1 MTTDSRYIINQ
12 IRARINETRRRL
24 YKQELLQRSITAY
37 SVIALIGGVLL
48 LLESLAEFGTG
59 VRTFIFYSYWTVSV
73 AIAIDM
79 TGKPLLRFL
88 GLLPKHSDEEI
99 ARIIGA
105 KFEKVGDRLENAL
118 DLADMIQRGDM
129 SSSPELI
136 EVSLEHFQ
144 RTTSHLN
151 FGGAVS
157 FSAIKTGLRTIGTV
171 TAVIGIAT
179 VISGSPIAE
188 AAERLWNYDK
198 VYYSYVPFTIV
209 VEPGNVDII
218 KGESVPVKARIIQN
232 GIEPIPRELTLAFAE
247 EGISVDQR
255 IVLKPDS
262 SGAFSYVFP
271 SVNNSLHYEF
281 AANDINSDRYG
292 ITVTA
297 RPFVRSLS
305 ITIIPPAYS
314 KLPSQTL
321 DENIGDVMVL
331 AGSKIVWH
339 ITTNKEIGR
348 GFVVFKDGSDI
359 RFKNRGKYYNAS
371 YTALQPSSYY
381 LELQDMKG
389 ISASS
394 GIEYKIDILPDT
406 HPTVEILAPGKNV
419 DVTQG
424 MILPMEFKVTDD
436 FGVNQ
441 FHLAFRLVQSRFA
454 QIEETFAV
462 ILPFDSVNVINDI
475 LSYEWDLAL
484 LGLVPEDVVEYFVEV
499 FDNDNINGPK
509 SGRSQTYLIRL
520 PSLEEVFADADK
532 GHDNAVKTMETA
544 LKNAE
549 ELKKEIEELSDDL
562 KRNQNMDWQ
571 KEKKAEELAKKYQE
585 IQNKVDD
592 VRKQTEE
599 MMENLQRNN
608 AMSQETMEK
617 YLELQKVMQELNS
630 PEFLQAMQR
639 MQQAMQN
646 VTPEQMREAMQQ
658 AQFSEEQFRKSI
670 ERTLS
675 LLKRIQVEQKV
686 DEAVKRAQEM
696 KKEQEAIEKETEQL
710 KDNDSEKAHELAK
723 RQEEVNRQL
732 EQIQKSLNEAREK
745 MEEFPK
751 EIPLDK
757 MDDAQRAA
765 ESKQMKE
772 AMKQSAQNLRSLQTE
787 QAMTSQQQ
795 ASSGMQEM
803 SEQISELQEQ
813 LLNNQMRETMDN
825 LRKSMQDLLNISQQQ
840 EQLKNQSRNL
850 DPNSQQFRD
859 VAQKQQSL
867 QGDLSNVAN
876 ALAELAQKSFV
887 VTPEMGKQIGKAMG
901 QMQQSM
907 NAIEQRNGQIT
918 SSMQGE
924 VMASLNKM
932 ATLVQSAMQ
941 SMQQQG
947 GQGGGSLMQQLR
959 SMAMQQQNINM
970 QTQQLGQQQGLSQQ
984 QLQEI
989 GRLARQQEAVRKSME
1004 QLQRE
1009 AQGSPERNR
1018 IMGDL
1023 NKIASEMKEVVEQ
1036 LEQQNVDPTTLQ
1048 QQERILSRLLQ
1059 AQRSMRER
1067 DYEQRRTAT
1076 AGVTPTRQTPLQLS
1090 EGKESQLQRDLR
1102 RAMESGYS
1110 KEYIELIR
1118 RYYEAISKNN

>member
-1 MTTDSRYIINQ
+1 MTTDSRYIIDQ
-12 IRARINETRRRL
+12 INARINETRRRL
-24 YKQELLQRSITAY
+24 YKQELLQKSITAY
-37 SVIALIGGVLL
+37 SLIVLIGGVFI
-48 LLESLAEFGTG
+48 LLESLAEFGTST
-59 VRTFIFYSYWTVSV
+59 RTFIFYSYWIVSAV
-73 AIAIDM
+73 IVIVIV
-79 TGKPLLRFL
+79 GKPLLRFL

-105 KFEKVGDRLENAL
+105 KFDKVGDRLENAL
-118 DLADMIQRGDM
+118 DLADMIQSGDM

-144 RTTSHLN
+144 RTTAHLN
-151 FGGAVS
+151 FGGAIS
-157 FSAIKTGLRTIGTV
+157 FSAVKTGLRTIGAI

-179 VISGSPIAE
+179 VISGSPFAE
-188 AAERLWNYDK
+188 SAERLWNYDK
-198 VYYSYVPFTIV
+198 AYYAFAPFTIV
-209 VEPGNVDII
+209 VEPGNIDII

-232 GIEPIPRELTLAFAE
+232 SIEPMPKELTLAFAE
-247 EGISVDQR
+247 EGIAVDQR

-262 SGAFSYVFP
+262 SGSFSYVFP
-271 SVNNSLHYEF
+271 SVKNSLHYEF
-281 AANDINSDRYG
+281 TAEDINSGRYG
-292 ITVTA
+292 ITVTD

-331 AGSKIVWH
+331 AGSKIIWH
-339 ITTNKEIGR
+339 ITANKEISR

-359 RFKNRGKYYNAS
+359 QFKNRGNYYNAS
-371 YTALQPSSYY
+371 YTALHPSSYY
-381 LELQDMKG
+381 IELEDTKG

-394 GIEYKIDILPDT
+394 GIEYKIDILPDA
-406 HPTVEILAPGKNV
+406 HPTVEILVPGKNV

-441 FHLAFRLVQSRFA
+441 FQLAFRLVQSRFA
-454 QIEETFAV
+454 QIEEAFAV

-475 LSYEWDLAL
+475 LSYEWDIAL

-499 FDNDNINGPK
+499 LDNDNINGPK
-509 SGRSQTYLIRL
+509 SGRSQTFLIRL

-532 GHDNAVKTMETA
+532 NHDDALKTMETA

-549 ELKKEIEELSDDL
+549 ELKKEVEELSDDM

-585 IQNKVDD
+585 IQNKVDN

-608 AMSQETMEK
+608 AMSQETLEK
-617 YLELQKVMQELNS
+617 YLELQKMMQELNS

-751 EIPLDK
+751 EMPLDK
-757 MDDAQRAA
+757 MDEAQRAA

-795 ASSGMQEM
+795 ASSGMQEL

-813 LLNNQMRETMDN
+813 LLNNQMRETMEN

-859 VAQKQQSL
+859 IAQKQQSL

-907 NAIEQRNGQIT
+907 NAIEQRNGQMT

-924 VMASLNKM
+924 AMASLNKM
-932 ATLVQSAMQ
+932 ATLVQGAMQ

-947 GQGGGSLMQQLR
+947 GQGGGSLLQQLR
-959 SMAMQQQNINM
+959 NMAMQQQNINM

-989 GRLARQQEAVRKSME
+989 GRLAQQQEAVRKSME

-1090 EGKESQLQRDLR
+1090 EGQNSQLQRDLQ

-1118 RYYEAISKNN
+1118 RYYEVISKHN

>member
-1 MTTDSRYIINQ
+1 MTTDSRYIIDQ
-12 IRARINETRRRL
+12 IHVRINETRRRL
-24 YKQELLQRSITAY
+24 YKQELLQRTITAY

-59 VRTFIFYSYWTVSV
+59 VRTFIFYAYWIVSAV
-73 AIAIDM
+73 IAIVLA
-79 TGKPLLRFL
+79 GKPLLRFL
-88 GLLPKHSDEEI
+88 GLLPRHSDEEI

-118 DLADMIQRGDM
+118 DLADMIRSGDM

-144 RTTSHLN
+144 RTTAHLN
-151 FGGAVS
+151 FDSAIS
-157 FSAIKTGLRTIGTV
+157 FSAIKTGLRTIGAV

-179 VISGSPIAE
+179 VISGSPFAE

-198 VYYSYVPFTIV
+198 AYYAYAPFTID
-209 VEPGNVDII
+209 VEPGNIDII

-232 GIEPIPRELTLAFAE
+232 GIEPAPKELTLAFAE

-255 IVLKPDS
+255 IVLTPDS
-262 SGAFSYVFP
+262 SGLFSYVFP
-271 SVNNSLHYEF
+271 SVKHSLHYEF
-281 AANDINSDRYG
+281 AADDINSGRYG
-292 ITVTA
+292 ITVTD

-305 ITIIPPAYS
+305 ITIIPPAYAN
-314 KLPSQTL
+314 LPSQTL
-321 DENIGDVMVL
+321 DENVGDVMVL
-331 AGSKIVWH
+331 AGSRIVWH
-339 ITTNKEIGR
+339 ITANKELGR
-348 GFVVFKDGSDI
+348 GYVVFKDGSDI

-371 YTALQPSSYY
+371 YTALHPTSYY
-381 LELQDMKG
+381 IELEDTKG

-394 GIEYKIDILPDT
+394 GIEYKIDILTDA
-406 HPTVEILAPGKNV
+406 HPAVEILAPGKNV
-419 DVTQG
+419 DVTHG
-424 MILPMEFKVTDD
+424 MILPMEFKVSDD

-462 ILPFDSVNVINDI
+462 ILPFDSLNVINDI
-475 LSYEWDLAL
+475 LSYDWDLAL

-499 FDNDNINGPK
+499 FDNDTVNGPK

-532 GHDNAVKTMETA
+532 GHDDALKTMESA

-549 ELKKEIEELSDDL
+549 ELKKEIEQLSDDL

-571 KEKKAEELAKKYQE
+571 KEKKAEELTRKYQE
-585 IQNKVDD
+585 IQSKVDD

-608 AMSQETMEK
+608 AMSQETLEK
-617 YLELQKVMQELNS
+617 YLELQKVMQEMNS
-630 PEFLQAMQR
+630 PEFMQAIQR

-658 AQFSEEQFRKSI
+658 VQFSEEQFRKSI

-696 KKEQEAIEKETEQL
+696 QKEQEAIENETKQL
-710 KDNDSEKAHELAK
+710 KDNDTEKSHELAN

-732 EQIQKSLNEAREK
+732 EQLQQSLQEAREK

-751 EIPLDK
+751 EMPLDK
-757 MDDAQRAA
+757 MDEAQRAA
-765 ESKQMKE
+765 ENKQMVD
-772 AMKQSAQNLRSLQTE
+772 AMRQSVQNLRSLQTE

-795 ASSGMQEM
+795 SSSGMQEM

-813 LLNNQMRETMDN
+813 LLNNQMRETMDR

-907 NAIEQRNGQIT
+907 NAIEQRNGQMT
-918 SSMQGE
+918 GSMQGE
-924 VMASLNKM
+924 AMASLNKM
-932 ATLVQSAMQ
+932 ATLVQGAMQ

-970 QTQQLGQQQGLSQQ
+970 QTQHLGREQGLSQQ

-989 GRLARQQEAVRKSME
+989 GRLAQQQEAVRKSME

-1036 LEQQNVDPTTLQ
+1036 LEQHNVDPTTLQ

-1090 EGKESQLQRDLR
+1090 AGQHSQLQRDLQ

-1118 RYYEAISKNN
+1118 RYYEAISKDN